1 MVKYLLKKS
10 YQLKDLK
17 EIEFKDLWGDRG
29 VFTTMWIFENPSKIL
44 FFKEHIDNLIKSTKA
59 FSISKSSLRSDIL
72 NLIKNNIN
80 SKIKYNHLLRV
91 AVNKKIL
98 SISLRKRIKPKLN
111 FNLKLVKLKRQKP
124 EFKNLKYKEII
135 KHLSKLDNSKSDIG
149 LCSNKKIFETGTSNL
164 LFVKDDK
171 FFSPIDKFY
180 KGITYKFFK
189 SKIKK
194 ITRKDIFV
202 NNLKEFDEIILIGS
216 GKGVASVKTISQLG
230 WQRKSLKNYNTL
242 SKYYKLAVTKCKVY
256 R

>member
-44 FFKEHIDNLIKSTKA
+44 FFQEHINNLIKSTKA

-135 KHLSKLDNSKSDIG
+135 KHLSKLNNSKSDIG

-230 WQRKSLKNYNTL
+230 WQRKSLKNYNML